1 MNESTVLNL
10 EHLSKELVKV
20 GILLQ
25 RPAVQIQL
33 LGIAISILLGVSV
46 FKWSWPQLK
55 QRFPILSQVEM
66 GQSKLSGWQVGAALV
81 RYLLGPTIIL
91 IAIGLLDIGF
101 KQLGWVR
108 GYLREGIGLA
118 LFFWF
123 YSLFT
128 VTLYAVFPVDSV
140 NHYRKRL
147 LAPLFYL
154 IAIGAIM
161 SWFLDLQELSQVT
174 FITLFGGAVTLGA
187 AFVLVAGLYFWVV
200 ITDLLVNLLV
210 LVFGGRKPKDKSAIQ
225 VTSIIEVISILIR
238 YSLLGLGIVL
248 IFGYIGFNL
257 TALAAITGGLSVGIG
272 FGFKAAISNFVSG
285 IWLLLERA
293 LKPGDIISIDGQM
306 STVTDLG
313 LRATTVLVDKDN
325 SEEIIPN
332 ETLFTQNI
340 STFTKSNKLVKRSL
354 VIGASY
360 GCSPPKVIEIL
371 LQVAKQNPKVLNAPA
386 PLAFLIDFGDSSIN
400 FELKFWID
408 NPLAG
413 KSITSQLAC
422 DIWQA
427 FADNNIE
434 IPFPQRDLHIR
445 NDGNDSRQ

>member
-1 MNESTVLNL
+1 MMHESTVLNL
-10 EHLSKELVKV
+10 KHLWTELVKV

-33 LGIAISILLGVSV
+33 LGIALSILLGVSV
-46 FKWSWPQLK
+46 FKWLWPQLK
-55 QRFPILSQVEM
+55 RRFPGLNQVEM
-66 GQSKLSGWQVGAALV
+66 GKSKLSGWQVCAALV
-81 RYLLGPTIIL
+81 RYLLSPTIIL
-91 IAIGLLDIGF
+91 IAVGLLEIGF
-101 KQLGWVR
+101 EQLGWVR
-108 GYLREGIGLA
+108 GYLRDGIALA

-123 YSLFT
+123 YYLFLMS
-128 VTLYAVFPVDSV
+128 LYALFPVDSV
-140 NHYRKRL
+140 NRYRQRL

-154 IAIGAIM
+154 IVIGAII
-161 SWFLDLQELSQVT
+161 SWFLDHQELSQVT

-187 AFVLVAGLYFWVV
+187 AFVLVVGLYFWVV

-210 LVFGGRKPKDKSAIQ
+210 LVFVGRKPKDKSA
-225 VTSIIEVISILIR
+225 IEVISILIR

-248 IFGYIGFNL
+248 IFGYVGFNT

-272 FGFKAAISNFVSG
+272 FGLKEVISNFISG

-293 LKPGDIISIDGQM
+293 LKPGDVISIDGQM

-313 LRATTVLVDKDN
+313 IRATTVLVDKDN

-332 ETLFTQNI
+332 GTLFTQNI
-340 STFTKSNKLVKRSL
+340 STFTKSNKLVKRTL

-371 LQVAKQNPKVLNAPA
+371 LRVAKQNPKVLNAPA
-386 PLAFLIDFGDSSIN
+386 PLAFLIDFGDSSID
-400 FELKFWID
+400 FELKFWIND
-408 NPLAG
+408 PLTG
-413 KSITSQLAC
+413 KSVTSQLAC

-445 NDGNDSRQ
+445 NDGNDSQLD